1 MDNYIE
7 KFDVAKNSTNEI
19 THLLENM
26 VITDHDTRNDA
37 YAACKQANALKNEVD
52 EKRLELL
59 RPIAAEKKSMKA
71 DHKKELEPLD
81 TLRDNIEA
89 YAKENLI
96 TPLEKG
102 IAIRKQTIIAWDDKI
117 KREEAERLADIE
129 AKRVGAEKK
138 HIEALKKTEEK
149 TGIAKEIAQ
158 EQADQKV
165 EENKAELEQE
175 KENLLSKKSGR
186 QKTVTRYELED
197 INKVPEKFLKPRE
210 VDWDLVKF
218 MELPEITGIKTI
230 SEKVLMFK

>member
-7 KFDVAKNSTNEI
+7 KFDVAKTSTNEI

-59 RPIAAEKKSMKA
+59 RPIAADKKSMKA

-81 TLRDNIEA
+81 ELKKQIEE
-89 YAKENLI
+89 YANDNLI
-96 TPLEKG
+96 GPLNKA
-102 IAIRKQTIIAWDDKI
+102 IAIRKQTIISWDDKI
-117 KREEAERLADIE
+117 KREEAARLAAI
-129 AKRVGAEKK
+129 AEKEKEAERK
-138 HIEALKKTEEK
+138 HIEELKKTEEK
-149 TGIAKEIAQ
+149 KGIAKEIAQ

-165 EENKAELEQE
+165 EESKVNLEQE
-175 KENLLSKKSGR
+175 KVDLLSKKSGR

-197 INKVPEKFLKPRE
+197 IKLVPEEFLKPRE
-210 VDWDLVKF
+210 VDWDKVKF
-218 MELPEITGIKTI
+218 MELPEISGIKVI

>member
-7 KFDVAKNSTNEI
+7 KFDVAKTSTNEI

-37 YAACKQANALKNEVD
+37 YEACKQANALKNEVD

-81 TLRDNIEA
+81 ELKKQIEE
-89 YAKENLI
+89 YANDNLI
-96 TPLEKG
+96 GPLNKA

-117 KREEAERLADIE
+117 KREEAERLAEIARKE
-129 AKRVGAEKK
+129 KEAEKK
-138 HIEALKKTEEK
+138 HIEDLKKTEEK

-158 EQADQKV
+158 EQADKKV
-165 EENKAELEQE
+165 EESKVDLEQE
-175 KENLLSKKSGR
+175 KVDLLSKKSGR

-197 INKVPEKFLKPRE
+197 ITKVPEMYLKPRE
-210 VDWDLVKF
+210 VDWEKVKVIN
-218 MELPEITGIKTI
+218 EIEIPGIKVI
-230 SEKVLMFK
+230 KEKELMFK

>member
-7 KFDVAKNSTNEI
+7 KFDVAKTSTNEI

-37 YAACKQANALKNEVD
+37 YEACKQANALKNEVD

-81 TLRDNIEA
+81 ELKKQIEE
-89 YAKENLI
+89 YANDNLI
-96 TPLEKG
+96 GPLNKA

-117 KREEAERLADIE
+117 KREEAERLAEIE
-129 AKRVGAEKK
+129 RKRVEAERK
-138 HIEALKKTEEK
+138 HIEDLKKTEEK

-158 EQADQKV
+158 EKADQKV
-165 EENKAELEQE
+165 EESKVDLEQE
-175 KENLLSKKSGR
+175 KEDLLSKKSGR
-186 QKTVTRYELED
+186 QKEVIRHELD
-197 INKVPEKFLKPRE
+197 NIHMVPEEYLKPRE
-210 VDWDLVKF
+210 VDWVKVKAAGF
-218 MELPEITGIKTI
+218 KQIPGFNVFK
-230 SEKVLMFK
+230 EKELMFK